1 MIVLETSALLAIV
14 LAEPG
19 HSALVMRLGDHRR
32 EVLLPPHCLLEAHL
46 VLTARH
52 PLRLLTT
59 LATTIDGIDPTYPP
73 FTLDHAQVARQAFDR
88 FGKGRHRAAL
98 NFGDCMSYA
107 VAKVAG
113 VGLLY
118 AGEDFAETDVMG
130 V

>member
-1 MIVLETSALLAIV
+1 MRLEDA
-14 LAEPG
+14 
-19 HSALVMRLGDHRR
+19 LGDHRG

-46 VLTARH
+46 VLTGRH
-52 PLRLLTT
+52 PAPLLVT
-59 LATTIDGIDPTYPP
+59 LAEIVEKIAPAYPAFTIE
-73 FTLDHAQVARQAFDR
+73 HAQAACNAFDR
-88 FGKGRHRAAL
+88 FGKGRHRAGL

>member
-1 MIVLETSALLAIV
+1 MAACIEAHKGEVILPVHCLIEAHMV
-14 LAEPG
+14 LAGRFPRKMVELLN
-19 HSALVMRLGDHRR
+19 ALVA
-32 EVLLPPHCLLEAHL
+32 EIAP
-46 VLTARH
+46 
-52 PLRLLTT
+52 
-59 LATTIDGIDPTYPP
+59 IYPP

-107 VAKVAG
+107 VAKLAG
-113 VGLLY
+113 VALLY